1 MNEAAPASKSRVV
14 LLSVAYLA
22 LCLVFALFGYML
34 SFTAQPGG
42 ITQTNAF
49 VAPFLG
55 PWAQT
60 LPPNPHPVSTWTAE
74 YNLFARCL
82 SVALGLS
89 LVGSYLAPRRWLR
102 TLSAGMAFFALVP
115 WLFVGLMKVVQQLH

>member
-1 MNEAAPASKSRVV
+1 MNEAPSLGYRAVI
-14 LLSVAYLA
+14 LSIVYLV

-34 SFTAQPGG
+34 SFAAQPGG
-42 ITQTNAF
+42 ITHTNAF
-49 VAPFLG
+49 AAPFLG

-82 SVALGLS
+82 AVALGLS
-89 LVGSYLAPRRWLR
+89 LAGSYLAPGRWLR
-102 TLSAGMAFFALVP
+102 TMSTGMAFFALVP

>member
-1 MNEAAPASKSRVV
+1 MNQAPSSKGRVV
-14 LLSVAYLA
+14 ILSIAYAAVCLL
-22 LCLVFALFGYML
+22 FALAGYMI

-42 ITQTNAF
+42 ITQSNAF

-82 SVALGLS
+82 AVALGLS
-89 LVGSYLAPRRWLR
+89 LVGSYLAPGRWLR
-102 TLSAGMAFFALVP
+102 YLATGMAFFALVP

>member
-1 MNEAAPASKSRVV
+1 MNEAPSLGYRAVI
-14 LLSVAYLA
+14 LSIVYLV

-34 SFTAQPGG
+34 SFAAQPGG
-42 ITQTNAF
+42 ITHTNAF
-49 VAPFLG
+49 AAPFLG

-82 SVALGLS
+82 AVALGLS
-89 LVGSYLAPRRWLR
+89 LAGSYVAPGRWLR
-102 TLSAGMAFFALVP
+102 TMSTGMAFFALVP